1 MEKKIFSEEL
11 EEISRWFL
19 SSNEERKEGPT
30 KSLPESVEGQT
41 HQMDGQTHQA
51 DGQTHQTG
59 EEFEIDETIRVQR
72 RISFSNTQ
80 NAQNE
85 MKACLLKHLQENY
98 TILRVELMKTT
109 DQLQPKAKKS
119 VKEEVLI
126 CVKESS

>member
-19 SSNEERKEGPT
+19 SPNEERKEGPG

-41 HQMDGQTHQA
+41 HQP
-51 DGQTHQTG
+51 G
-59 EEFEIDETIRVQR
+59 EEFEIDETVHVHR

-98 TILRVELMKTT
+98 TILRVELTKTT
-109 DQLQPKAKKS
+109 DQLLPKAKKNI
-119 VKEEVLI
+119 KEEILI
-126 CVKESS
+126 CVKDSS